1 MNPRLLPTRQALTLY
16 DDNGNDRTTPRGQKG
31 KVPQATRAAE
41 LGETQEYPECYLCPQ
56 HGSLAV

>member
-41 LGETQEYPECYLCPQ
+41 LGET
-56 HGSLAV
+56 